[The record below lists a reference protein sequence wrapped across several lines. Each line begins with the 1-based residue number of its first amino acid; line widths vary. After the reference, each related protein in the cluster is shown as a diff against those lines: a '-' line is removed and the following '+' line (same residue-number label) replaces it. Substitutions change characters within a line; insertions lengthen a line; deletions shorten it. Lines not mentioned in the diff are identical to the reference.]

1 MISLILE
8 TEEEKRL
15 FPALLDTC
23 LLLAVQS
30 QEAAHGQLVL
40 EGGVVLE
47 RLQLQLL
54 QLLRV
59 EAELVVP
66 ELGAGVDEGGAQR
79 FWNH

>member
-1 MISLILE
+1 M
-8 TEEEKRL
+8 
-15 FPALLDTC
+15 
-23 LLLAVQS
+23 
-30 QEAAHGQLVL
+30 
-40 EGGVVLE
+40 VLE

-66 ELGAGVDEGGAQR
+66 QLGAGVDEGGAQR